1 MAAAARVG
9 DPTNHGGVVV
19 GPGEPTVL
27 IGGMPAAVMG
37 DNQSCPMVSAGHPPT
52 SPFITPKL
60 SEINSKVLAECCK
73 YLFFIDIFS
82 KCITLSPFRNS
93 KYFGILSVSPFTFF

>member
-9 DPTNHGGVVV
+9 DVTTHGGVIT

-37 DNQSCPMVSAGHPPT
+37 DLHSCPIPPPAHIPS
-52 SPFITPKL
+52 SPFVIGSTTVLIGGKPALRITDVCGCGAMAAAGCPTV
-60 SEINSKVLAECCK
+60 I
-73 YLFFIDIFS
+73 I
-82 KCITLSPFRNS
+82 
-93 KYFGILSVSPFTFF
+93 GG